1 MKKKMIALL
10 TSMTLVLSTILMG
23 CGSQKNT
30 GETKEQQT
38 EEASSET
45 AQTSDK
51 FPEKF
56 KIGVVIWST
65 TDDLGGAS
73 ARLLNYASDIIGCE
87 MVYNTNISSPE
98 SQITATENLIAA
110 GCNAI
115 AICNYS
121 DDILPKITSLCEE
134 NEVYFTLIWRSISDP
149 EVKEIVEASPYY
161 LGNTC
166 ESEEETGY
174 MMGESFHNM
183 GCENIAV
190 ITMEKGDATADAR
203 DAGFDRACDEFG
215 MNRISEVRNNTLTAE
230 ETTKAVENFLASFP
244 ELDGIFVTGGSNTI
258 LEGVIQALALHN
270 KTGEVKVACIDF
282 ISDLDKYIEEGAIDA
297 ISGGHFVD
305 PLFSYMLMVNKLTG
319 TPLSDNCEQI
329 DLNFI
334 NLQSPDDARNY
345 YKYCEGDSYPYN
357 EEEIRSMVKYFNP
370 DMTIDKLKEIAAAY
384 SIDDVVSRHGGNS
397 ADTTD
402 N

>member
-1 MKKKMIALL
+1 MKRKVTALL
-10 TSMTLVLSTILMG
+10 LSAALLAAAVLSG
-23 CGSQKNT
+23 CAGKK
-30 GETKEQQT
+30 GAT
-38 EEASSET
+38 EEQNTIEEET
-45 AQTSDK
+45 AGEGTETAKAEDK
-51 FPEKF
+51 LPEKF

-65 TDDLGGAS
+65 VDDLGRAS
-73 ARLLNYASDIIGCE
+73 ASMMDYASEVIGCE

-110 GCNAI
+110 GCDAI

-121 DDILPKITSLCEE
+121 DDILPKIAKLCEE

-149 EVKEIVEASPYY
+149 EVKEVVESCPYY

-166 ESEEETGY
+166 EDEEEIGY
-174 MMGESFHNM
+174 RMGKTFYEKGSK
-183 GCENIAV
+183 NIAV
-190 ITMEKGDATADAR
+190 ITMEKGDTTADAR
-203 DAGFDRACDEFG
+203 DRGFDRACEEFG

-258 LEGVIQALALHN
+258 LEGVIQALALHD

-282 ISDLDKYIEEGAIDA
+282 ISDLDKYISEGAIDA

-305 PLFSYMLMVNKLTG
+305 PLFSYMLMVNKLAG
-319 TPLSDNCEQI
+319 TPLSEQCETI
-329 DLNFI
+329 NLNFI
-334 NLQSPDDARNY
+334 NLESPEDAVNY
-345 YKYCEGDSYPYN
+345 YTYVEGESYPYN

-370 DMTIDKLKEIAAAY
+370 DMTLEELKRIAEAY
-384 SIDDVVSRHGGNS
+384 SVDDVVSRHGGN
-397 ADTTD
+397 
-402 N
+402 

>member
-51 FPEKF
+51 LPEKF

-270 KTGEVKVACIDF
+270 KAGEVKVACIDF

>member
-38 EEASSET
+38 EEAYSET

-51 FPEKF
+51 LPEKL

-203 DAGFDRACDEFG
+203 DAGFDRACEEFG

>member
-51 FPEKF
+51 LPEKF

-334 NLQSPDDARNY
+334 NLQSPGDARNY

>member
-51 FPEKF
+51 LPEKL

-203 DAGFDRACDEFG
+203 DAGFDRACEEFG

-334 NLQSPDDARNY
+334 NLQSPEDARNY

-384 SIDDVVSRHGGNS
+384 SIDDVVSRHGENS

>member
-30 GETKEQQT
+30 GETEEQQT

>member
-51 FPEKF
+51 LPEKF

-334 NLQSPDDARNY
+334 NLQSPGDARNY

-384 SIDDVVSRHGGNS
+384 SIDDVVSRHGGNN

>member
-1 MKKKMIALL
+1 MKRKVTALL
-10 TSMTLVLSTILMG
+10 LSAALLAAAVLSGCAGKKEATEEQNTIAEET
-23 CGSQKNT
+23 T
-30 GETKEQQT
+30 GEGT
-38 EEASSET
+38 ET
-45 AQTSDK
+45 AKAGDK
-51 FPEKF
+51 LPEKF

-65 TDDLGGAS
+65 VDDLGRAS
-73 ARLLNYASDIIGCE
+73 ASMMDYASEVIGCE

-110 GCNAI
+110 GCDAI

-121 DDILPKITSLCEE
+121 DDILPKIAKLCEE

-149 EVKEIVEASPYY
+149 EVKEVVESCPYY

-166 ESEEETGY
+166 EDEEEIGY
-174 MMGESFHNM
+174 RMGKTFYEKGSK
-183 GCENIAV
+183 NIAV
-190 ITMEKGDATADAR
+190 ITMEKGDTTADAR
-203 DAGFDRACDEFG
+203 DRGFDRACEEFG

-258 LEGVIQALALHN
+258 LEGVIQALALHD

-282 ISDLDKYIEEGAIDA
+282 ISDLDKYISEGAIDA

-305 PLFSYMLMVNKLTG
+305 PLFSYMLMVNKLAG
-319 TPLSDNCEQI
+319 TPLSEQCETI
-329 DLNFI
+329 NLNFI
-334 NLQSPDDARNY
+334 NLESPEDAVNY
-345 YKYCEGDSYPYN
+345 YTYVEGESYPYN

-370 DMTIDKLKEIAAAY
+370 DMTLEELKRIAEAY
-384 SIDDVVSRHGGNS
+384 SVDDVVSRHGGN
-397 ADTTD
+397 
-402 N
+402 

>member
-51 FPEKF
+51 LPEKF

-73 ARLLNYASDIIGCE
+73 AGLLNYASDIIGCE

-384 SIDDVVSRHGGNS
+384 SIDDVVSRHGGNN

>member
-38 EEASSET
+38 EEAPSET

-51 FPEKF
+51 LPEKF

-384 SIDDVVSRHGGNS
+384 SIDDVVSRHGGNN